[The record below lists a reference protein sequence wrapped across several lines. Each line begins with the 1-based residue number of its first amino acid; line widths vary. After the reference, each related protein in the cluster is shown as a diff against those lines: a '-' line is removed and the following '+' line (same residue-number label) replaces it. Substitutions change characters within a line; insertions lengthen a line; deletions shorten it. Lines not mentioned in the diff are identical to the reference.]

1 MENRDGT
8 QNIAGDENIQI
19 MSGNDSIAAI
29 GERSIAAGGDVIIN
43 HGIPLEEHAHLLAKN
58 KILEEKLAKLN
69 EKHHHE
75 LEVLQNDSA
84 KVEREAQAK
93 AVIEFYQEH
102 LDREGIEFS
111 PEKHLELA
119 DAAILAGELDVGI
132 KNYTSAMEKFALVNN
147 HKMEARIMVSL
158 GPVYTMQSKL
168 EMAEAW
174 LTKGYEITKRI
185 GDKQGTSRACSNL
198 SVVEYTRGN
207 HAKATQY
214 LLEALEISKSLNDEF
229 TMAAVMGNL
238 GNISSEKGDYDVAEN
253 HYKKALQIYR
263 NLNAWKEIASVADN
277 LGGVARERKQF
288 EESYAHHME
297 SYLIRVKIGDKIGQ
311 LYCILNMSVLSLEV
325 GNFEQGRTLLTEAL
339 NMSRKMGVK
348 NIEGLATRN
357 LASLAQREGNQNRY
371 RELVAR
377 IKEIE
382 SETGLSFLD

>member
-1 MENRDGT
+1 MENRDDT
-8 QNIAGDENIQI
+8 QDIAGNDNVQI
-19 MSGNDSIAAI
+19 KSGNDTIAAI
-29 GERSIAAGGDVIIN
+29 GEGSIAAGGDVIIN
-43 HGIPLEEHAHLLAKN
+43 HGIPLEEHADLLAKN

-69 EKHHHE
+69 EIHHHE

-119 DAAILAGELDVGI
+119 DVAILAGELDVGI

-147 HKMEARIMVSL
+147 QKMEARIMISL

-174 LTKGYEITKRI
+174 LAKGYEITQRI
-185 GDKQGTSRACSNL
+185 GDKQGASRACSNL
-198 SVVEYTRGN
+198 SVVESTRGD

-214 LLEALEISKSLNDEF
+214 LLEALDISKSLNDEF

-253 HYKKALQIYR
+253 HYKNALQIYR
-263 NLNAWKEIASVADN
+263 TLHAWKEIASVSDN
-277 LGGVARERKQF
+277 LGGVARKRKQF
-288 EESYAHHME
+288 EESYGHHME
-297 SYLIRVKIGDKIGQ
+297 SYLIRVMIGDKIGQ
-311 LYCILNMSVLSLEV
+311 LYCILNMSVLSLEI
-325 GNFEQGRTLLTEAL
+325 GNFEQGRNLSNEAL
-339 NMSRKMGVK
+339 TMSREMGIK
-348 NIEGLATRN
+348 NIEGLAARN
-357 LASLAQREGNQNRY
+357 LASLAQREGDQNRY
-371 RELVAR
+371 RELVAS

-382 SETGLSFLD
+382 RETGLSFLD